1 MSEERL
7 LFEARPGEAQ
17 QRSMTV
23 YNPGPTA
30 LLLSCRPDASCATAA
45 ESAAEAEA
53 AAALPIVLSSP
64 RGGGASPSCFS
75 WAGAPQGAV
84 WVLPESEAT
93 LTFCFRA
100 ERAGSFLQSWL
111 LHVAADAAEESAV
124 ARLCLVG
131 HALAPPSAAGELGV
145 ARLEAQLQQQQ
156 AYSTCMDL
164 LLTCV
169 VAPATAGG
177 GDGGAP
183 SDAARASATA
193 REQQWEERAV
203 AFAAANAPLSLRFS
217 RAGYGQLLA
226 LGARAGVAEAAWGGD
241 VGRLMEAVAEAAAE
255 MEEEA
260 AEAIMA
266 EAEALVHAL
275 AAPPSSALPPPAV
288 SLARCSVSRVLLAL
302 VGEWRDRKLGLHLDA
317 PAWTYQTAETAA
329 ALAAPPS
336 LPYPAYPAPV
346 PPPPDA
352 GKSTGRKAPKVVA
365 AATPAAARIPPTP
378 PGPGVRFRGLTFRW
392 SWECLAWRAQ
402 QPGGGPLVV
411 LEKLVDG
418 ASTAWPAPPKPSVP
432 GGTGSTPPKKGKAKP
447 AKGGSAPEALS
458 WEGAWGLPVLYE
470 RLPTSCAA
478 ADGPPPPSAAPKE
491 PSSPSSTKSG
501 EAGPG
506 AEAEEAA
513 AAVGLDEPPPADP
526 ALVIGEAFRAL
537 VLGLADEVSALFA
550 EATP

>member
-7 LFEARPGEAQ
+7 VFEARPGEAQ

-23 YNPGPTA
+23 YNPGPSA
-30 LLLSCRPDASCATAA
+30 LLVSCRPDASCATAA

-64 RGGGASPSCFS
+64 RGGAASPSYFS
-75 WAGAPQGAV
+75 WAGAPQGSV

-100 ERAGSFLQSWL
+100 DRPGSFLQSWL
-111 LHVAADAAEESAV
+111 LHVAADASEESAV

-131 HALAPPSAAGELGV
+131 RALAPPSAAGELGV
-145 ARLEAQLQQQQ
+145 ARLEAQLQRQQ

-169 VAPATAGG
+169 VGPATAGG
-177 GDGGAP
+177 GGGGAP
-183 SDAARASATA
+183 TDAARASAAA
-193 REQQWEERAV
+193 REQQRAERSA
-203 AFAAANAPLSLRFS
+203 AFAAANAPLGLRFS

-241 VGRLMEAVAEAAAE
+241 VARLMEAVAEAAPE

-260 AEAIMA
+260 AEAVMA

-275 AAPPSSALPPPAV
+275 AAPPSSALPQPAV
-288 SLARCSVSRVLLAL
+288 TLARCSVSRVLLAL
-302 VGEWRDRKLGLHLDA
+302 VGEWRDRKLGLLLDA

-336 LPYPAYPAPV
+336 LPYPAPPPAPV

-352 GKSTGRKAPKVVA
+352 GKSTGRKAPKAVA
-365 AATPAAARIPPTP
+365 AATPAAANIPPTP

-402 QPGGGPLVV
+402 QPAGGPLVV

-432 GGTGSTPPKKGKAKP
+432 GGTGSTPPKKAKP
-447 AKGGSAPEALS
+447 AKAGSGPEALS

-478 ADGPPPPSAAPKE
+478 ADGPPPPS
-491 PSSPSSTKSG
+491 SPSSSKSG

-506 AEAEEAA
+506 TEAEEAA
-513 AAVGLDEPPPADP
+513 AAVGPDEPPPADP

-550 EATP
+550 EAEP